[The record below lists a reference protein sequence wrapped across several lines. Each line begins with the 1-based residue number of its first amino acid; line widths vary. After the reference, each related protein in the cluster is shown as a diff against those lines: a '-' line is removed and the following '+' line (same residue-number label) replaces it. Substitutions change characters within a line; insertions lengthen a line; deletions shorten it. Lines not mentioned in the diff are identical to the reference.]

1 MATLL
6 DRLLR
11 RSSRRSDAAPQQ
23 PRPAEDADVES
34 IEAALAQ
41 AEDIAARTNA
51 LASELHR
58 LLTRSPA
65 RRRAKR
71 PAERILH

>member
-1 MATLL
+1 MANLL

-11 RSSRRSDAAPQQ
+11 RGPKRSDSAP
-23 PRPAEDADVES
+23 RKVRADAEVES

-41 AEDIAARTNA
+41 AEDIAARTHA
-51 LASELHR
+51 LARDLHQ
-58 LLTRSPA
+58 LLAKGIA
-65 RRRAKR
+65 RRRATR

>member
-6 DRLLR
+6 ERLLR
-11 RSSRRSDAAPQQ
+11 RTLRPSDPAPQG
-23 PRPAEDADVES
+23 ASAKADADVES

-51 LASELHR
+51 LARDLHQ
-58 LLTRSPA
+58 LLAKGVA

-71 PAERILH
+71 TAERVLH